1 MQINRNHSLASS
13 LAICS
18 LLLFSQCSSRRGESQ
33 NVSLTKDSSGTADS
47 TAVKPL
53 VASTVELTYEERQ
66 GKVLFAKY
74 CSVCHGAEGK
84 GDGFNAFN
92 LEPHPRDLSDKQY
105 MNAFTEER
113 LYQTIELGGRGMN
126 KSPSMPSWGGR
137 LSRQEIRYVIAFV
150 ESMSA
155 K

>member
-1 MQINRNHSLASS
+1 
-13 LAICS
+13 
-18 LLLFSQCSSRRGESQ
+18 
-33 NVSLTKDSSGTADS
+33 V
-47 TAVKPL
+47 
-53 VASTVELTYEERQ
+53 LTYEERQ
-66 GKVLFAKY
+66 GKVLFVKY

-92 LEPHPRDLSDKQY
+92 LEPRPRDLSDKQY
-105 MNAFTEER
+105 MSAFSEER
-113 LYQTIELGGRGMN
+113 LYQTIDLGGRGMN

-150 ESMSA
+150 QSMSV